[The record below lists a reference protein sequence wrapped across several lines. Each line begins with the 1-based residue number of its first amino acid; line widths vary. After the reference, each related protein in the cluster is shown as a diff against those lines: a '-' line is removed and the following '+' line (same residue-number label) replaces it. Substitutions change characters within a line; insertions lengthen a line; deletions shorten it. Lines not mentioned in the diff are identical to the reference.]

1 MSINVD
7 VRRAALAPA
16 LALRRAAAA
25 GSAAVAQARA
35 KHLAQLLVRRRLL
48 RQHRH
53 GVLEQRDGVL
63 LAARR
68 QQLLHNEP
76 ALRRV
81 ARCPERPAD

>member
-1 MSINVD
+1 MNVV

-25 GSAAVAQARA
+25 AATAQARA

-48 RQHRH
+48 GQRRHR
-53 GVLEQRDGVL
+53 VFEQRYGVIL
-63 LAARR
+63 TPGRE
-68 QQLLHNEP
+68 QLLHDEP

-81 ARCPERPAD
+81 ACRPERPAN